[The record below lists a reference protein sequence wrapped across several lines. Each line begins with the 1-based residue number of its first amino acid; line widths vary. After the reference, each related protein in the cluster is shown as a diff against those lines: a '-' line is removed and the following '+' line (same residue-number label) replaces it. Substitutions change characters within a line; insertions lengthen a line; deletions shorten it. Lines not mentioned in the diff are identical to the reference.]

1 MKKCHP
7 DHLKQRPI
15 KCDYPYQSPKHRQNS
30 GKYEFW
36 FLFLLGFDKFSLFFD
51 LNDFR
56 CLRLL
61 DGAHGD
67 SWDFFG
73 SKEIRNKESTAYFL
87 SSKVIGCGHIGDTPG
102 SPQCNRVMA
111 RVILRTFDRICPN
124 YPSQDFGATPLK
136 GTWVVSIVSAWTH
149 TAVCPCIYQ
158 IILHSA

>member
-1 MKKCHP
+1 MDTQHLQNLGLLLLSSRACK
-7 DHLKQRPI
+7 HLKQRSI

-36 FLFLLGFDKFSLFFD
+36 FLFSLGFDKFLLFFD

-102 SPQCNRVMA
+102 SP
-111 RVILRTFDRICPN
+111 
-124 YPSQDFGATPLK
+124 
-136 GTWVVSIVSAWTH
+136 
-149 TAVCPCIYQ
+149 
-158 IILHSA
+158 